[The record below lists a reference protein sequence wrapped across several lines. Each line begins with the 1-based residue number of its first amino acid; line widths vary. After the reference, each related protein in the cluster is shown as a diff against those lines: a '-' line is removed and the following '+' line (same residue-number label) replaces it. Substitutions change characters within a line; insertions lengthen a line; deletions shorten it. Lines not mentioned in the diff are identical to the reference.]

1 MHCLPHVDC
10 HVVRCTRQAAPA
22 ESVSRWREARN
33 LGTLG
38 TRTGDV
44 QCREGKSRLVPS
56 PLSVLAALQPSLWR
70 RSSQSISSRGRDDM
84 RAVAY
89 SLAMSQCRSS
99 TARAAKGRSRDDEGA
114 ACQRRLSDRMRDSA
128 RVPTRSDFTASLCAP
143 VDYWTSGRLQRYCEP
158 CQANSATPVPG
169 SAA

>member
-1 MHCLPHVDC
+1 
-10 HVVRCTRQAAPA
+10 
-22 ESVSRWREARN
+22 
-33 LGTLG
+33 
-38 TRTGDV
+38 
-44 QCREGKSRLVPS
+44 
-56 PLSVLAALQPSLWR
+56 
-70 RSSQSISSRGRDDM
+70 M